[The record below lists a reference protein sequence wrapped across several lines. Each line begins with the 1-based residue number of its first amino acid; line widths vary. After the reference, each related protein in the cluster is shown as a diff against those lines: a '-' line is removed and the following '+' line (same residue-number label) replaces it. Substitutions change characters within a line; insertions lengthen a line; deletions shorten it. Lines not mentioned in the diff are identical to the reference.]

1 MKSIP
6 EKYDFSLVEKHWVET
21 WLKQG
26 IYDWNPAIE
35 RAKTF
40 AVDTPP
46 PTVSGSLH
54 VGSAFG
60 YIQQDV
66 IVRQRRMRGLN
77 IFYPMGWDDNGLP
90 TERRVQNIFH
100 VRCNPHLKYQPGFT
114 KTTMVRQ
121 EPASSGKAAHHMV
134 RQEQGSAAKAAHHK
148 EPPQEVSRQNFI
160 ELCHQATKQDEE
172 VFKSLW
178 QHLGLSIDWSLEYA
192 TIDDHC
198 RRTSQLSFLKLL
210 QDGRAYTSFAPHLW
224 DVDFKTAVSQAEV
237 EDKVL
242 PGFFHNI
249 KFGVEGGSTGS
260 PQSGNSFNIA
270 TTRPELLSA
279 CVAVIAHPDDQRYK
293 PFFGKNAV
301 TPLFR
306 AKVPIIADEKADPE
320 KGTGIL
326 MVCTFGDMMDVEWW
340 KKYQLPL
347 RQVIGHDGRMT
358 EVNFGAPGWDSAD
371 PAAANK
377 FYSEIKGKTAKQ
389 AQAKIVE
396 MLRSSEGEA
405 LAGLGVPLTEEPKP
419 IEHPV
424 KMYEKGERPLEI
436 IPTMQWFIRIMD
448 LKEELLEQGRKIKW
462 HPAHMRTRYE
472 DWVKGLNQDWCVS
485 RQRYFGVPIPVWY
498 PLDAEGN
505 PIYQK
510 PIMPSEDQ
518 LPIDPQSHSA
528 PGFEESQRDKP
539 NGFTA
544 DPDVLDTWATSSMTP
559 QIASHW
565 AKDPERHQKV
575 FPMDIRPQGPEIIR
589 TWAFYTIVKAYLH
602 EKQIPWA
609 NALINGW
616 VMDPDRKKMSKSKGQ
631 AVTPEHLL
639 VQFSS
644 DGFRYWSAK
653 ARLGVDTMYDE
664 ANFANGK
671 RLTTKL
677 YNAVKFA
684 AGHILTADQ
693 SKLTPQAI
701 TDPLDLSFLGHL
713 KQVVTR
719 AGRYF
724 ENFEYADA
732 LQETESFFWEKF
744 CDNYLELIKVRAYQ
758 EGDSA
763 GKLSALATLRLT
775 LNVTLRLFAP
785 FIPYFTEEAWSW
797 MFAGESGKR
806 RSVHTSD
813 WPDETEFKDIKPSA
827 EGDPFGAAMEVLSAV
842 RKVKSEA
849 KVSVKTPLKSLKISG
864 SSEDLKVLKS
874 VWGDLL
880 GTVGAQEAAALEGNV
895 EGGKF
900 EVKAEL

>member
-1 MKSIP
+1 MKNIP
-6 EKYDFSLVEKHWVET
+6 EKYDFSLVEKHWIET

-26 IYDWNPAIE
+26 IYDWNPSIE
-35 RAKTF
+35 RSKTF

-54 VGSAFG
+54 VGTVFG
-60 YIQQDV
+60 YTQQDV
-66 IVRQRRMRGLN
+66 IVRQRRMKGLN

-90 TERRVQNIFH
+90 TERRVQNMFH
-100 VRCNPHLKYQPGFT
+100 VRCNPHLSYQKNFVP

-121 EPASSGKAAHHMV
+121 EP
-134 RQEQGSAAKAAHHK
+134 GSAAKAAHHK
-148 EPPQEVSRQNFI
+148 EPPEEISRDNFI
-160 ELCHQATKQDEE
+160 ELCHQVTKQDEK
-172 VFKSLW
+172 VFKLLW

-198 RRTSQLSFLKLL
+198 RKTSQLSFLKLL

-237 EDKVL
+237 EDKAL
-242 PGFFHNI
+242 PGHFHNI
-249 KFGVEGGSTGS
+249 RFGVEGDSTGS
-260 PQSGNSFNIA
+260 SQADSFVIA
-270 TTRPELLSA
+270 TTRPELLPA
-279 CVAVIAHPDDQRYK
+279 CVAVIAHSDDERYK
-293 PFFGKNAV
+293 PYFGKNAI

-306 AKVPIIADEKADPE
+306 ARVPIIANEKADPE

-326 MVCTFGDMMDVEWW
+326 MICTFGDMMDVEWW
-340 KKYQLPL
+340 NKYQLPL
-347 RQVIGHDGRMT
+347 RQVIGHDGRMM
-358 EVNFGAPGWDSAD
+358 EINFGAPGWASAD

-389 AQAKIVE
+389 AQAKMVE
-396 MLRSSEGEA
+396 MLRSSKGEA
-405 LAGLGVPLTEEPKP
+405 LLGLGAPLTEEPKP
-419 IEHPV
+419 IEHQV

-462 HPAHMRTRYE
+462 HPRHMRIRYE
-472 DWVKGLNQDWCVS
+472 DWVEGLNQDWCVS

-498 PLDAEGN
+498 PLDAGGN
-505 PIYQK
+505 PLYQK
-510 PIMPSEDQ
+510 PIMPAGDQ
-518 LPIDPQSHSA
+518 LPIDPQSRPA
-528 PGFEESQRDKP
+528 PGYEESQRDQP
-539 NGFTA
+539 HGFTA

-565 AKDPERHQKV
+565 AKDPERHKKT

-602 EKQIPWA
+602 EKQIPWN

-616 VMDPDRKKMSKSKGQ
+616 IMDPDRKKMSKSQGNV
-631 AVTPEHLL
+631 VTPERLL
-639 VQFSS
+639 LQFSS
-644 DGFRYWSAK
+644 DGVRYWAAK

-664 ANFANGK
+664 AMFANGK
-671 RLTTKL
+671 RLTIKL

-684 AGHILTADQ
+684 AGHILKADQ
-693 SKLTPQAI
+693 SKLGPEAVTA
-701 TDPLDLSFLGHL
+701 PLDKSFIEHL
-713 KQVVTR
+713 KQVVIR
-719 AGRYF
+719 SGKHFA
-724 ENFEYADA
+724 NFEYADA

-763 GKLSALATLRLT
+763 GKLSALATLKFT

-797 MFAGESGKR
+797 MFAADFGKE
-806 RSVHTSD
+806 RSVHTSR
-813 WPDETEFKDIKPSA
+813 WPEQDEFAGISGSQT
-827 EGDPFGAAMEVLSAV
+827 GDPFGAATEVLSAV

-849 KVSVKTPLKSLKISG
+849 KVSVKTPLKSLKIAG
-864 SSEDLKVLKS
+864 SSEDLKALKL
-874 VWGDLL
+874 VWSDLL
-880 GTVGAQEAAALEGNV
+880 GTVGAQKAVVIEGQV
-895 EGGKF
+895 ENGKF
-900 EVKAEL
+900 EVKAEV

>member
-60 YIQQDV
+60 YVQQDV
-66 IVRQRRMRGLN
+66 IVRQRRMKGLN

-90 TERRVQNIFH
+90 TERRVQNMFH
-100 VRCNPHLKYQPGFT
+100 VRCNPHLAYAQGFVP
-114 KTTMVRQ
+114 KNDKKS
-121 EPASSGKAAHHMV
+121 PA
-134 RQEQGSAAKAAHHK
+134 E
-148 EPPQEVSRQNFI
+148 EISRDNFI
-160 ELCHQATKQDEE
+160 ELCHQVTKQDEE

-210 QDGRAYTSFAPHLW
+210 KDGRAYTSFAPHLW

-242 PGFFHNI
+242 PGHFHNI
-249 KFGVEGGSTGS
+249 RFGIDGGSTGS
-260 PQSGNSFNIA
+260 PQANSFVIA
-270 TTRPELLSA
+270 TTRPELLPA
-279 CVAVIAHPDDQRYK
+279 CVAVIAHPDDERYK
-293 PFFGKNAV
+293 PYFGKSAV

-306 AKVPIIADEKADPE
+306 ARVPIIANEKADPE

-340 KKYQLPL
+340 KQYQLPL
-347 RQVIGHDGRMT
+347 RQVIGHEGRMMD
-358 EVNFGAPGWDSAD
+358 VNFGAPGWDSAD
-371 PAAANK
+371 PAAAGK

-462 HPAHMRTRYE
+462 HPQHMRTRYE

-518 LPIDPQSHSA
+518 LPIDPQSHPA
-528 PGFEESQRDKP
+528 PGYEASQRDKP
-539 NGFTA
+539 HGFTA

-565 AKDPERHQKV
+565 ARDPERHQKV

-602 EKQIPWA
+602 EKQIPWN

-616 VMDPDRKKMSKSKGQ
+616 IMDPDRKKMSKSHGQ

-671 RLTTKL
+671 RLTVKL

-684 AGHILTADQ
+684 AGHILSADQ

-701 TDPLDLSFLGHL
+701 TDPLDLSFIGHL

-719 AGRYF
+719 SGRYF

-732 LQETESFFWEKF
+732 LQETESFFWEKL

-763 GKLSALATLRLT
+763 GKLSALATLKFT
-775 LNVTLRLFAP
+775 LNVILRLFAP

-797 MFAGESGKR
+797 MFAAESGKQ
-806 RSVHTSD
+806 SSIHTSA

-849 KVSVKTPLKSLKISG
+849 KVSVKTPLKTLKISG
-864 SSEDLKVLKS
+864 SSEDLKVLKL
-874 VWGDLL
+874 VWQDVL
-880 GTVGAQEAAALEGNV
+880 GTVGAQEAETIEGKV
-895 EGGKF
+895 EGGKYL
-900 EVKAEL
+900 VKAEL

>member
-1 MKSIP
+1 MLTTIP
-6 EKYDFSLVEKHWVET
+6 EKYDFAQVEKHWIET

-26 IYDWNPAIE
+26 IYDWDPAAG
-35 RAKTF
+35 RSQTF

-66 IVRQRRMRGLN
+66 IVRQRRMKGLN

-90 TERRVQNIFH
+90 TERRVQNMFH
-100 VRCNPHLKYQPGFT
+100 VRCNPHLPYQKDFVPKGD
-114 KTTMVRQ
+114 K
-121 EPASSGKAAHHMV
+121 KDH
-134 RQEQGSAAKAAHHK
+134 
-148 EPPQEVSRQNFI
+148 PQEVSRQNFI

-210 QDGRAYTSFAPHLW
+210 RDGRAYTSFAPHLW
-224 DVDFKTAVSQAEV
+224 DVDFRTAVSQAEV

-249 KFGVEGGSTGS
+249 KFGVEGDSTSSSQAGS
-260 PQSGNSFNIA
+260 FVIA
-270 TTRPELLSA
+270 TTRPELLPA
-279 CVAVIAHPDDQRYK
+279 CVAVIAHPDDKRYQK
-293 PFFGKNAV
+293 FFGKNAI

-306 AKVPIIADEKADPE
+306 ARVPIIANEKADPE

-347 RQVIGHDGRMT
+347 RQVIGHDGRIMD
-358 EVNFGAPGWDSAD
+358 VSFGAPGWDSAD
-371 PAAANK
+371 PVAANR

-389 AQAKIVE
+389 AQSKVVE
-396 MLRSSEGEA
+396 ILRSKDGEA
-405 LAGLGVPLTEEPKP
+405 LPGLGAPLTEEPRP

-424 KMYEKGERPLEI
+424 KMYEKGDRPLEI
-436 IPTMQWFIRIMD
+436 IPTMQWFVKIMD

-462 HPAHMRTRYE
+462 HPPHMRVRYE

-498 PLDAEGN
+498 PLDAAGN
-505 PIYQK
+505 PVYDK
-510 PIMPSEDQ
+510 PILPADGQ
-518 LPIDPQSHSA
+518 LPIDPQSRPA
-528 PGFEESQRDKP
+528 PGYEEFQRDKP
-539 NGFTA
+539 HGFTG

-565 AKDPERHQKV
+565 ADEPERHKKT

-602 EKQIPWA
+602 EKQIPWS

-616 VMDPDRKKMSKSKGQ
+616 IMDPDRKKMSKSHGQ

-644 DGFRYWSAK
+644 DGFRYWASK

-664 ANFANGK
+664 AMMANGK

-684 AGHILTADQ
+684 AGHILNADRSQLTAK
-693 SKLTPQAI
+693 SI
-701 TDPLDLSFLGHL
+701 TDPLDLSFAEHL
-713 KQVVTR
+713 KQVVQKT
-719 AGRYF
+719 GRHF

-758 EGDSA
+758 EGGSA
-763 GKLSALATLRLT
+763 GKLSALATLNFT
-775 LNVTLRLFAP
+775 LNAVLRLYAP

-797 MFAGESGKR
+797 LFAEDSGKIK
-806 RSVHTSD
+806 SVHTSD
-813 WPDETEFKDIKPSA
+813 WPTQGEFREISPA
-827 EGDPFGAAMEVLSAV
+827 AGGDPFGAAMEVLSAV

-849 KVSVKTPLKSLKISG
+849 KVSVKTPLKALKISG
-864 SSEDLKVLKS
+864 SSEDLKVLKL
-874 VWGDLL
+874 VWQDVL
-880 GTVGAQEAAALEGNV
+880 GTVGAQEAEALEGQV
-895 EGGKF
+895 EDGQF